1 MDHVIL
7 IVDDDKLV
15 VDTLKKR
22 FDNWGMIV
30 YTANTAVEAKSV
42 LDKVTPEVVILD
54 LILENDESSQNILNY
69 MKSQDRLREIPILVL
84 TNLDQPEMKNLL
96 LSQGVKEYIVKGTLT
111 LDQIYDKVMSY
122 LEPKNQAG

>member
-69 MKSQDRLREIPILVL
+69 MKSQDRLRGIPILVL